1 VLCVS
6 KKKTET
12 MECYV
17 CDIKITDE
25 NETDEHIIIN
35 AAGGRL
41 KSKKLIC
48 SKCNSDFGE
57 NIDSILAK
65 QLNILSNMLMVKRH
79 RGEPQPIVGEKQST
93 GEKYK
98 LEVGGKPKLT
108 KPTIDKTVD
117 GNKTNISITARS
129 EKELRKIL
137 TGLAKKNP
145 NFDVEEAMKS
155 AQWREEHFDEALCFQ
170 NVIGGNEVFRA
181 ICKCATNFFIY
192 NKGEASQINHL
203 IPYIKGEE
211 DKEVVW
217 MHYQDDLYELNPDE
231 SSHILHLVGNREQRI
246 LYCYVDYFNT
256 YKYLVL
262 LNDNYN
268 GLDIKRTYFF
278 DLINVTPIEREV
290 TLEYDKTTLLN
301 FFTNKDVEPFKKV
314 KESFDHS
321 IALGLK
327 RQDEQQRG
335 KLLERA
341 IQNSLGKYPDGVP
354 ITKEM
359 IKETVDE
366 IMKNITPHLLKR
378 MKK

>member
-1 VLCVS
+1 
-6 KKKTET
+6 
-12 MECYV
+12 MNCYV
-17 CDIKITDE
+17 CDIEITSV

-41 KSKKLIC
+41 KPKELIC
-48 SKCNSDFGE
+48 SKCNYDFGE

-65 QLNILSNMLMVKRH
+65 QLNNLANMLMVKRH
-79 RGEPQPIVGEKQST
+79 RGEPQSIVGEKKST

-117 GNKTNISITARS
+117 GDKTNISITARN
-129 EKELRKIL
+129 EKELRQIL
-137 TGLAKKNP
+137 TGMAKKNP
-145 NFDVEEAMKS
+145 HFDVEEAMKS
-155 AQWREEHFDEALCFQ
+155 AQWREEHLDEALHFQ

-181 ICKCATNFFIY
+181 VCKCATNFFIY
-192 NKGEASQINHL
+192 KKGDASQVKHL

-217 MHYQDDLYELNPDE
+217 MHYQEGLYDLKPEE
-231 SSHILHLVGNREQRI
+231 SSHIIHLVGKKEEEI

-262 LNDNYN
+262 LNDSYK
-268 GLDIKRTYFF
+268 GEDIEETYFF
-278 DLINVTPIEREV
+278 DLINVVPIQRQLTIDYDRE
-290 TLEYDKTTLLN
+290 TLLN
-301 FFTNKDVEPFKKV
+301 FFTNKDAKPFEKV
-314 KESFDHS
+314 KKSFDHS

-327 RQDEQQRG
+327 RQDDHQRG
-335 KLLERA
+335 ELLERA
-341 IQNSLGKYPDGVP
+341 IQNSLGKYPEGEP
-354 ITKEM
+354 ITEDM
-359 IKETVDE
+359 LNETIEE
-366 IMKNITPHLLKR
+366 IMKAITPYLIKR